1 MRLNKYI
8 SHNTK
13 YSRREADALIE
24 AGEVT
29 LDKRTIKDFG
39 YEVTEEDR
47 IYVKGQAI
55 KVSNELTII
64 VYNKPKGVLVTK
76 KDDRGR
82 ATIYH
87 KLSGKYRHFISVGR
101 LDYASEG
108 LLLLTDSPEVATAL
122 LESGLDRT
130 YNIKI
135 DKPVTEAMITAMKE
149 GLVLE
154 DARAGAHEKSKIY
167 SMEFAPF
174 TAFELRHEGQSF
186 TKLRVT
192 ISEGKNREL
201 RRFFAHFDAKVL
213 DLKRVAFGGIELNN
227 LPENKTRYFTR
238 REYDDVHQ
246 FMKRRK
252 ANAIAE
258 VKNEENHR
266 KQEFKNK
273 REQEKLARKQEAE
286 KTAGTKKPFG
296 DKKNATENKK
306 SLPSKK
312 KFVPQ
317 KKKK

>member
-8 SHNTK
+8 AHNTK

-29 LDKRTIKDFG
+29 LDKRPLKEFG
-39 YEVTEEDR
+39 YEVQEDDR
-47 IYVKGQAI
+47 IFVKGKAI
-55 KVSNELTII
+55 KVTSELTII

-87 KLSGKYRHFISVGR
+87 KLPGKYRHFTPVGR

-108 LLLLTDSPEVATAL
+108 LLLLTDDVEVATAL
-122 LESGLDRT
+122 MESGLDRT
-130 YNIKI
+130 YNLKI
-135 DKPVTEAMITAMKE
+135 DKPVTSEMMDAMKE
-149 GLVLE
+149 GLVLD

-174 TAFELRHEGQSF
+174 AHFEVRSEGKNF

-192 ISEGKNREL
+192 ITEGKNREL

-213 DLKRVAFGGIELNN
+213 DLKRIAFGGIELNN

-238 REYDDVHQ
+238 REYDDVHK
-246 FMKRRK
+246 FMKRWRTNK
-252 ANAIAE
+252 IAAVTNERNA
-258 VKNEENHR
+258 
-266 KQEFKNK
+266 Q
-273 REQEKLARKQEAE
+273 KQEAE
-286 KTAGTKKPFG
+286 NKRIKEQEKNKTTK
-296 DKKNATENKK
+296 NKK
-306 SLPSKK
+306 FKYK
-312 KFVPQ
+312 D
-317 KKKK
+317 

>member
-29 LDKRTIKDFG
+29 LDKRPLKEFG
-39 YEVTEEDR
+39 YEVQPDDR
-47 IYVKGQAI
+47 IFVKGKAV
-55 KVSNELTII
+55 KVTSELTII

-87 KLSGKYRHFISVGR
+87 KLPGKYRHFTPVGR

-108 LLLLTDSPEVATAL
+108 LLLLTDDVEVASAL
-122 LESGLDRT
+122 MESGLDRT
-130 YNIKI
+130 YNLKI
-135 DKPVTEAMITAMKE
+135 DKPVTSEMIEAMKE
-149 GLVLE
+149 GLVLD

-174 TAFELRHEGQSF
+174 AHFEVRSEGKSF

-201 RRFFAHFDAKVL
+201 RRFFAHFEAKVL
-213 DLKRVAFGGIELNN
+213 DLKRIAFGGIELNN

-238 REYDDVHQ
+238 REYDDVHK
-246 FMKRRK
+246 FMKRYRTNK
-252 ANAIAE
+252 MAD
-258 VKNEENHR
+258 VKNAQNAKRQEEENKR
-266 KQEFKNK
+266 NK
-273 REQEKLARKQEAE
+273 ETEN
-286 KTAGTKKPFG
+286 TKKFKYK
-296 DKKNATENKK
+296 D
-306 SLPSKK
+306 
-312 KFVPQ
+312 
-317 KKKK
+317 

>member
-8 SHNTK
+8 AHNSK

-29 LDKRTIKDFG
+29 LDKRPLKEFG
-39 YEVTEEDR
+39 YEVQEEDR
-47 IYVKGQAI
+47 IFVKGKAI
-55 KVSNELTII
+55 KVTNELTII

-87 KLSGKYRHFISVGR
+87 KLPGKYRHFTPVGR

-108 LLLLTDSPEVATAL
+108 LLLLTDDVEVATAL
-122 LESGLDRT
+122 MESGLDRT
-130 YNIKI
+130 YNLKI
-135 DKPVTEAMITAMKE
+135 DKPVTKEMVDAMKE
-149 GLVLE
+149 GLVLD

-167 SMEFAPF
+167 AMEFAPF
-174 TAFELRHEGQSF
+174 AHFEVRSEGKNF

-192 ISEGKNREL
+192 ITEGKNREL

-238 REYDDVHQ
+238 REYDDVHK
-246 FMKRRK
+246 FMKRWRTNK
-252 ANAIAE
+252 VAE
-258 VKNEENHR
+258 VKNARNAQKQEEENKRR
-266 KQEFKNK
+266 K
-273 REQEKLARKQEAE
+273 EQEQHT
-286 KTAGTKKPFG
+286 TAKTKKYKYK
-296 DKKNATENKK
+296 D
-306 SLPSKK
+306 
-312 KFVPQ
+312 
-317 KKKK
+317 